1 MCRLP
6 VMCAKNSE
14 MIHITKR
21 NELASRLN
29 VAPVFVFADPVSCI
43 SVSKPPS
50 LGVHG
55 ESKVDSTE

>member
-1 MCRLP
+1 
-6 VMCAKNSE
+6 MCAKNSE

-43 SVSKPPS
+43 PVSKPPS